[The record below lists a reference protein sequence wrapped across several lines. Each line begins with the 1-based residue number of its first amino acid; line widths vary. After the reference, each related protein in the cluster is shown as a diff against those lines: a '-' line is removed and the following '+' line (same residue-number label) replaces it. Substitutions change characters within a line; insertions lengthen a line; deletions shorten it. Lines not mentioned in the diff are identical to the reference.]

1 MIFYAPNI
9 HVGGGLELLKSLFG
23 TVNFSSDDIFV
34 LDARLKYTQE
44 VSKLSNVHYI
54 EPTPIARFRGELL
67 IKKLAM
73 KQEKIFCFHGLPP
86 LFPSKAEV
94 KVFLQNRLYIIDFS
108 LRNYPAKVAA
118 RLLFEKLIFRIFS
131 ASVDEFIVQSNS
143 MKNALQTYLGE
154 RSTNIVIAPFA
165 NINRESYI
173 ETSSS
178 DKEFDFIYVAD
189 DSDHK
194 NHLKLL
200 EAWSL
205 LAEQGVYPRLALTL
219 PKSSKYKH
227 TIATLVNNKRCQ
239 IHDLGFIPR
248 NEVNAAYKK
257 AAFLIY
263 PSLVES
269 FGLPLLEA
277 SSLGLP
283 IVASELD
290 YVRDVVRPIHTF
302 NPDSATSICLAVL
315 RTLGKEHEL
324 TRVLTPQQFVEK
336 IL

>member
-9 HVGGGLELLKSLFG
+9 HIGGGAGLLKSLLR
-23 TVNFSSDDIFV
+23 TACFSSDDIFI
-34 LDARLKYTQE
+34 LDARLKNTQE
-44 VSKLSNVHYI
+44 VSSLSNVHYI
-54 EPTPIARFRGELL
+54 TPTPIARLKGELL
-67 IKKLAM
+67 VRKLAVA
-73 KQEKIFCFHGLPP
+73 QGKIFCFHGLPP
-86 LFPSKAEV
+86 LFPRKAEV
-94 KVFLQNRLYIIDFS
+94 QVFLQNRLYINDFS
-108 LRNYPAKVAA
+108 LRNYSLKVAT
-118 RLLFEKLIFRIFS
+118 RLLFEKSIFRIFS
-131 ASVDEFIVQSNS
+131 ASVGEFIVQSNS
-143 MKNALQTYLGE
+143 MKAALQEYLGE
-154 RSTNIVIAPFA
+154 SNATVVIAPFA
-165 NINRESYI
+165 NINEENLN

-178 DKEFDFIYVAD
+178 AKMFDFIYVAD

-219 PKSSKYKH
+219 PESSKFRH
-227 TIATLVNNKRCQ
+227 TITILVNDKGCQ

-248 NEVNAAYKK
+248 REVNEAYQK

-263 PSLVES
+263 PSFVES

-290 YVRDVVRPIHTF
+290 YVRDVVHPIQTF
-302 NPDSATSICLAVL
+302 NPESATSICLAVL
-315 RTLGKEHEL
+315 RALGKEHKL
-324 TRVLTPQQFVEK
+324 TRVLTPQQFVKK